1 MSENRKQ
8 LVLDVLDGKE
18 RERVPSG
25 FWFHFLEDEIHADA
39 FRQPELEE
47 KLLAGELDYIEGFK
61 PDFVK
66 IMTDGF
72 FPYPRE
78 ELKHIQSA
86 KELYALEPLPED
98 SPYFSLQV
106 EYAKKVTGRLGDKVA
121 SFYNLFAAG
130 TIVKFMQPTIPEGEA
145 LVDRLIQE
153 DKEAVKH
160 LFGVISGDVAR
171 LARRLIREAGVTGIY
186 YSVQNLSGVSSS
198 REIYEEVFAPGE
210 KAVLAAANAESEYN
224 ILHICGY
231 AGHHNHLEW
240 YQDYPAKAVNWA
252 VVVEGVPLE
261 EGKEIFPG
269 RTVLGGFANSLEG
282 VLYSG
287 TKAEVQAETRR
298 LVEKAGR
305 KGVILGADCTVPR
318 DIDWQRLDWVREAAV

>member
-8 LVLDVLDGKE
+8 LILDVFDGKE

-25 FWFHFLEDEIHADA
+25 FWFHFLEDEIHSDA
-39 FRQPELEE
+39 FKNPALAEELFN
-47 KLLAGELDYIEGFK
+47 GEMKYIEGSK

-78 ELKHIQSA
+78 ELKNIKSA
-86 KELYALEPLPED
+86 KELWGIEPLPED
-98 SPYFSLQV
+98 SPYFSQQV
-106 EYAKKVTGRLGDKVA
+106 EYAKKVIGRLGDEVA
-121 SFYNLFAAG
+121 AFYNLFAAG

-153 DKEAVKH
+153 DKGAVKH
-160 LFGVISGDVAR
+160 LFDVISGDVAK
-171 LARRLIREAGVTGIY
+171 LAGRLIREAGVTGIY
-186 YSVQNLSGVSSS
+186 FSVQNLSGASSS
-198 REIYEEVFAPGE
+198 REIYEEVFVPGE
-210 KAVLAAANAESEYN
+210 RAVLNAAEAASKYN

-231 AGHHNHLEW
+231 AGHRNNLEW
-240 YQDYPAKAVNWA
+240 YRDYPAKAVNWA

-261 EGKEIFPG
+261 EGKKIFPG
-269 RTVLGGFANSLEG
+269 RAVLGGFANSTEG
-282 VLYSG
+282 VLYRGS
-287 TKAEVQAETRR
+287 KAEVQAETRR
-298 LVEKAGR
+298 ILEKAGR

-318 DIDWQRLDWVREAAV
+318 DIDRQRLEWVREAAV

>member
-86 KELYALEPLPED
+86 KELYDIEPLPED
-98 SPYFSLQV
+98 SPYFSQQV
-106 EYAKKVTGRLGDKVA
+106 EYAKKVTGRLGEKVA
-121 SFYNLFAAG
+121 SF
-130 TIVKFMQPTIPEGEA
+130 
-145 LVDRLIQE
+145 
-153 DKEAVKH
+153 
-160 LFGVISGDVAR
+160 
-171 LARRLIREAGVTGIY
+171 
-186 YSVQNLSGVSSS
+186 
-198 REIYEEVFAPGE
+198 
-210 KAVLAAANAESEYN
+210 
-224 ILHICGY
+224 
-231 AGHHNHLEW
+231 
-240 YQDYPAKAVNWA
+240 
-252 VVVEGVPLE
+252 
-261 EGKEIFPG
+261 
-269 RTVLGGFANSLEG
+269 
-282 VLYSG
+282 
-287 TKAEVQAETRR
+287 
-298 LVEKAGR
+298 
-305 KGVILGADCTVPR
+305 
-318 DIDWQRLDWVREAAV
+318 